1 MIHIHAFYRADN
13 SEMLHKFYEEAAAAG
28 VIEASRNDAGNVK
41 YDYYF
46 SAERENEILLVE
58 KWETREHLQ
67 AHCTMP
73 QMATLAKLKEKYN
86 IQTELEE
93 L

>member
-13 SEMLHKFYEEAAAAG
+13 SEMLHKLYEAAAAAG
-28 VIEASRNDAGNVK
+28 VIEASRNDAGNLK

>member
-13 SEMLHKFYEEAAAAG
+13 SEMLHKFYEAAG

>member
-13 SEMLHKFYEEAAAAG
+13 SEMLHKFYEEAAA
-28 VIEASRNDAGNVK
+28 
-41 YDYYF
+41 
-46 SAERENEILLVE
+46 AERENEILLVE

>member
-1 MIHIHAFYRADN
+1 MSNFR
-13 SEMLHKFYEEAAAAG
+13 
-28 VIEASRNDAGNVK
+28 SRNDAGNVK